1 MDLNRERILS
11 LLTTDNP
18 GDRES
23 ASILIGQLTQ
33 LLREL
38 NHAYYNLDRPLT
50 SDEMY
55 DRLLRKLELLED
67 EWPELF

>member
-33 LLREL
+33 LLR
-38 NHAYYNLDRPLT
+38 T
-50 SDEMY
+50 
-55 DRLLRKLELLED
+55 
-67 EWPELF
+67 